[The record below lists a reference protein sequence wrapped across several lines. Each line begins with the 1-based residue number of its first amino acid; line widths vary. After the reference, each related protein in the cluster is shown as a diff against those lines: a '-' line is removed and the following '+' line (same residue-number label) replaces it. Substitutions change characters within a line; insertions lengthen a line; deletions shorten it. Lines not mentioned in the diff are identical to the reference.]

1 MLADVSGNFVTIRK
15 VINHGN
21 SRWCVSATVEGKRT
35 QRFFRTK
42 VDARIWMTDL
52 NHDPTDQFWKQL
64 DLQEHSVAEKEVQ
77 KNTLRKDIM
86 NK

>member
-1 MLADVSGNFVTIRK
+1 LLADVSGNFVTIRK

-42 VDARIWMTDL
+42 VDARTWMSVLTR
-52 NHDPTDQFWKQL
+52 DPTDQFWQQL
-64 DLQEHSVAEKEVQ
+64 DLQEYYVAEKEVQ
-77 KNTLRKDIM
+77 KNTMLIDLM